1 MGVHGADVPK
11 EAIEDT
17 QTDTPAGTYIREIEI
32 DSPAME
38 AGIQSGDVVTKVGN
52 AEITT
57 YNELLGILQSAQPG
71 DVLTVTLTRQGHEMS
86 VDVTLGS
93 W

>member
-1 MGVHGADVPK
+1 MLGAVVTK
-11 EAIEDT
+11 EAAED
-17 QTDTPAGTYIREIEI
+17 ARFGTSSGAYIREIEI

-38 AGIQSGDVVTKVGN
+38 AGIQSGDIVIRVGES
-52 AEITT
+52 EITT
-57 YNELLGILQSAQPG
+57 YNELLSVLYSSKPE
-71 DVLTVTLTRQGHEMS
+71 DVLTFTLMRQGHEMK

>member
-1 MGVHGADVPK
+1 MASRSY
-11 EAIEDT
+11 AQIN
-17 QTDTPAGTYIREIEI
+17 TPAGTYIREIEI
-32 DSPAME
+32 DSPAMV
-38 AGIQSGDVVTKVGN
+38 AGIQSGDVVTRVGN
-52 AEITT
+52 TEITT
-57 YNELLGILQSAQPG
+57 YSELLGILQSSKPG